1 MMTRR
6 RVALCHCHGNVLSV
20 CLSVCLLRPVV
31 NYTVSMTSHCRSCCI
46 RMTSHWPWRACSV
59 QPRFINAR

>member
-1 MMTRR
+1 MMTCR

-20 CLSVCLLRPVV
+20 CLSVCLSRPVL
-31 NYTVSMTSHCRSCCI
+31 NYTRQHDVTLSQLLHPDDVTL
-46 RMTSHWPWRACSV
+46 ACSA